1 MSNTIEN
8 DDGDERA
15 ITVLERLGL
24 SNYEAQVF
32 VALQRLGTGTARDIH
47 EEIGVPRSQVYGAA
61 DDLEARG
68 LVSVQQ
74 SRPKRY
80 RPIELAEAR
89 QQLTETFER
98 DRQAAFEHLERI
110 QNEKPHPDEQQE
122 DIWTTSGTEAID
134 TRVLSLLESAERQI
148 SLATDDSVYLSED
161 VFEMVRTFADR
172 GGRVTLVSENP
183 TLCERFEA
191 AGMTAFSPPKQLLG
205 PKNDRNARLYIID
218 DNTLLMSVLTDQGKE
233 VAVWSSQ
240 TTFAQVF
247 GSLLQQAVFVRAQSG
262 HG

>member
-1 MSNTIEN
+1 MSNTTEN
-8 DDGDERA
+8 QDADERA
-15 ITVLERLGL
+15 VTVLERLGL

-61 DDLEARG
+61 DDLEAKG

-80 RPIELAEAR
+80 RPIELEEAR

-98 DRQAAFEHLERI
+98 DRQAAFDHLKEI
-110 QNEKPHPDEQQE
+110 QSEKHRPDEQRE

-134 TRVLSLLESAERQI
+134 KRTMNLLETADQRVFI
-148 SLATDDSVYLSED
+148 ATDESAYLPED
-161 VFEMVRTFADR
+161 AFEMVRAFAAR
-172 GGRVTLVSENP
+172 GGHATLVSRNP
-183 TLCERFEA
+183 ALRERFET
-191 AGMTAFSPPKQLLG
+191 AGMTATSTPEQLLG
-205 PKNDRNARLYIID
+205 PKNDRSARLYIID
-218 DNTLLMSVLTDQGKE
+218 DDTLLMSVLTEQDEE

-247 GSLLQQAVFVRAQSG
+247 GSLLRQAVFTQPQSETE
-262 HG
+262 

>member
-1 MSNTIEN
+1 MTDTTEN
-8 DDGDERA
+8 EEADEQA
-15 ITVLERLGL
+15 VTVLERLGL

-32 VALQRLGTGTARDIH
+32 VALQRLGIGTAREIH

-61 DDLEARG
+61 DDLEAKG

-80 RPIELAEAR
+80 RPIELEEAR

-98 DRQAAFEHLERI
+98 DRQVAFEHLERI
-110 QNEKPHPDEQQE
+110 QSKQDRPDEQRE

-134 TRVLSLLESAERQI
+134 TRVMSLLDAADRQI
-148 SLATDDSVYLSED
+148 FLATDDSVYIPEEA
-161 VFEMVRTFADR
+161 FESARTFAAN
-172 GGRVTLVSENP
+172 GGHVTLVSRNRA
-183 TLCERFEA
+183 LRERFEA
-191 AGMTAFSPPKQLLG
+191 AEMAAMSPPEQLLG
-205 PKNDRNARLYIID
+205 QKTDRNARLYIID
-218 DNTLLMSVLTDQGKE
+218 DDTLLMSVLTNQNEE

-247 GSLLQQAVFVRAQSG
+247 GSLLQQAVFTQSQAEIE
-262 HG
+262 